1 MSKLKIENS
10 HAELVSAS
18 RLCNKLAKTL
28 LAISA
33 IFAFVSCEP
42 LQGTLS
48 SEQNERMIE
57 DTGYPT
63 LAEKAWYYNGKA
75 GEDVTSQAGFLRIDY
90 GQYVKACDNGIS
102 GSFLIAYTDI
112 SSGNEMT
119 VKKSLAGGM
128 PSGTSFCLDMSP
140 VIEMIDGNTFKDGT
154 ATVTVNLSG
163 LVCNAGSQKGRSVSS
178 LSQAIKIKPLVTN
191 DTVLA
196 TINTKSTAVAGSKF
210 ALSVNGPVSLNSSA
224 SISVSKSSGD
234 DYPSSATW
242 SLSGTSSD
250 GKTIYF
256 TCDTDLSNKEFEAIV
271 TVDGIVPVTDVVGQ
285 SGTWTASFLPIAL
298 PYSKTVTIEEAGTY
312 QFVIPHAFLEN
323 NTYLYVTLANIT
335 EWGSSTGWDTPGISA
350 DGSTWKANLAWE
362 NSGSHTDSNAVDN
375 ASKGGGYFAKI
386 ATKDYPNGIY
396 ITGKTG
402 LAGTLYISSAD

>member
-178 LSQAIKIKPLVTN
+178 LSQAVKIKPLVSVTPS
-191 DTVLA
+191 VS
-196 TINTKSTAVAGSKF
+196 TKSAPAGTKF
-210 ALSVNGPVSLNSSA
+210 AISLPTAISLASSPT
-224 SISVSKSSGD
+224 ISVTSSD
-234 DYPSSATW
+234 SAFPSTANW
-242 SLSGTSSD
+242 SLSGLSSD
-250 GKTIYF
+250 GKTLYY
-256 TCDTDLSNKEFEAIV
+256 TCDTDLTKICF
-271 TVDGIVPVTDVVGQ
+271 D
-285 SGTWTASFLPIAL
+285 
-298 PYSKTVTIEEAGTY
+298 
-312 QFVIPHAFLEN
+312 
-323 NTYLYVTLANIT
+323 ANIT
-335 EWGSSTGWDTPGISA
+335 VNGIISCTDVISQSVTWSAEFVNILYSGSFSGTGSFVKLVDSSDMPTSMTKLTAELADMEGSDWWFKINNDGMTWDTASGSWDSSINGYSLTVTDSTLLSNFISGGIYAVTGSGIS
-350 DGSTWKANLAWE
+350 GNL
-362 NSGSHTDSNAVDN
+362 TI
-375 ASKGGGYFAKI
+375 KYK
-386 ATKDYPNGIY
+386 
-396 ITGKTG
+396 
-402 LAGTLYISSAD
+402 